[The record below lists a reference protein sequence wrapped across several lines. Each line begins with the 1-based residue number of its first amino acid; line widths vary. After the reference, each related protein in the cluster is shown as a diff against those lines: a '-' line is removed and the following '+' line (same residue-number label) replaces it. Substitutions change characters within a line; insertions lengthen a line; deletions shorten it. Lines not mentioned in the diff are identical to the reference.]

1 MNNPHSCNNNISLL
15 SKLKCFGVCLSITC
29 VMISSSLHKAHKQ
42 LLAALLEVITS
53 PCFPHHQGYARE
65 NPKVLTGLYDG
76 VF

>member
-42 LLAALLEVITS
+42 PLVALLEVITS
-53 PCFPHHQGYARE
+53 PCFPIIKVMQE
-65 NPKVLTGLYDG
+65 KTPKC
-76 VF
+76 